1 MVGHGTNLETT
12 SYLLILHFIQFDCA
26 NFLSKIPLILG
37 IRKTGIFSIKYS
49 FKYMVRDFN
58 ILLKWKSKTYWILL
72 ELLPYFVTEGCQYA
86 HPLYIHIIC
95 PE

>member
-1 MVGHGTNLETT
+1 
-12 SYLLILHFIQFDCA
+12 
-26 NFLSKIPLILG
+26 
-37 IRKTGIFSIKYS
+37 
-49 FKYMVRDFN
+49 MVRDFN
-58 ILLKWKSKTYWILL
+58 ILLKRKSKTYWILL